1 LKQHQKSGKVIKV
14 NEGVLIKNQYFD
26 KTNYKNCIFDI
37 IMADK
42 AFITPN
48 VLKWARESARMTEE
62 TAAAKVSVTIDKL
75 KEWEAGTNQPTIR
88 QAQKLAKAYKRPFAL
103 FFLPEIPRDFQPL
116 QDFRKFG
123 SKTLTTSSIFI
134 IREIQQKQ
142 AWISDVSSENQEEK
156 LSFVGRYSIN
166 DNPQKVAQDMLTTLI
181 INPPSYK
188 SENPIKEWIDA
199 TETNGIFVSR
209 TSFIHSRLKL
219 DSKELQGFA
228 IADPYAPFVFVNSD
242 DWNAPQLF
250 TLVHELAHIWIAET
264 GISNEIEP
272 DLKHKAKFHPVELFC
287 NEVAANALMPK
298 EIILSF
304 DSASFQSSKDV
315 FKIAKQLGVSSF
327 ALLVRALNLNIIS
340 LPVYQKLKKQADN
353 DYADFLKR
361 EAEKKAKQKEK
372 EKQGGPNYF
381 LLQLNINSRL
391 FTQTV
396 LDAFRGGFIEPTLAS
411 NLLNVQ
417 VNKFQKLES
426 QLYR

>member
-1 LKQHQKSGKVIKV
+1 
-14 NEGVLIKNQYFD
+14 
-26 KTNYKNCIFDI
+26 
-37 IMADK
+37 MADK
-42 AFITPN
+42 AYITPN

-62 TAAAKVSVTIDKL
+62 TAAAKVSVKVDRL
-75 KEWEAGTNQPTIR
+75 KEWEAGTSQPTIK
-88 QAQKLAKAYKRPFAL
+88 QAQTLAKAYNRPFAL

-116 QDFRKFG
+116 QDFRKSG
-123 SKTLTTSSIFI
+123 SKSLTTSSIFI

-142 AWISDVSSENQEEK
+142 AWISDVYSENQEEK
-156 LSFVGRYSIN
+156 LDFVGRFSIE
-166 DNPQKVAQDMLTTLI
+166 DDPQSVAKDILDTLK
-181 INPPSYK
+181 INPALYK
-188 SENPIKEWIDA
+188 TDNPIKEWIDA
-199 TETNGIFVSR
+199 AESNGIFVSR

-219 DSKELQGFA
+219 DSEELQGFA
-228 IADPYAPFVFVNSD
+228 IADAHAPFVFVNSD

-264 GISNEIEP
+264 GISNEVEP
-272 DLKHKAKFHPVELFC
+272 DLKQKDKFHPVELFC

-298 EIILSF
+298 EIILNF
-304 DSASFQSSKDV
+304 DSASFNNSKDV
-315 FKIAKQLGVSSF
+315 FKVAKQLGVSSF

-340 LPVYQKLKKQADN
+340 LPIYQKLKKQADI
-353 DYADFLKR
+353 DFAEYLKR

-372 EKQGGPNYF
+372 DKQGGPNYF
-381 LLQLNINSRL
+381 LLQLNRNSRL

-417 VNKFQKLES
+417 VNKFSKLES